1 MVELKN
7 NITTVRVSFHALQ
20 KQYTVTELPV
30 SVPLGLKRY
39 GLSEIINHLLEL
51 DPIVPFDIF
60 VNGKYLNSTLASAI
74 EEHGLSTETVITL
87 KFCEAFRAPS
97 AKFQASVSDWVSS
110 IAFLSSNLC
119 IAGLYDSTVEIWDT
133 NTNVLVHKSSF
144 HTNCIKSVAL
154 ISSGNTFYFRA

>member
-51 DPIVPFDIF
+51 GALYLFFIYFFTYIYFICYLRSYCPF
-60 VNGKYLNSTLASAI
+60 
-74 EEHGLSTETVITL
+74 
-87 KFCEAFRAPS
+87 
-97 AKFQASVSDWVSS
+97 
-110 IAFLSSNLC
+110 
-119 IAGLYDSTVEIWDT
+119 
-133 NTNVLVHKSSF
+133 
-144 HTNCIKSVAL
+144 
-154 ISSGNTFYFRA
+154 